1 MKRKSLLIIA
11 VMLIFTLVIPAQGFA
26 ANMDKELE
34 NAIKIAKSKFAV
46 PEDYIFSS
54 SISTSGTKKVY
65 YLNWRSPDTTNSTRI
80 NVSVDENG
88 MILNYNKYTP
98 YDYTRTKKLP
108 TLSRQ
113 EAKAKADAHIEKI
126 APGLLRELEYIES
139 TSSSIQETSYYFR
152 YYRVANGV
160 PFYNDGVYIAV
171 NRDNGDL
178 QDYSRSWTDGLKF
191 PSAANPITVKE
202 AEAAYVKSLGLR
214 LIYRFSENDGAIKAF
229 PVYVPV
235 YDNNNYAIDA
245 MTGEV
250 RRLSG
255 NYYVTF
261 ADDAGMVSFNQKAA
275 VAEAAGEI
283 RLSPEE
289 LEAVAEAGK
298 LISKEE
304 AEKVARAAKFLD
316 LSDEFKVDYFYLGTN
331 WPDKN
336 DYSWQLQFTRP
347 ADDETG
353 YITYIS
359 VTVNAKTG
367 EITSFYI
374 STPDAGSL
382 KPKKDIT
389 VAKAEADAFLK
400 EYYPEYF
407 KQLEYNK
414 QDDENRI
421 YANDTRFYL
430 SYSRLVDKVPFP
442 DNGVS
447 ITYDNL
453 TGEITSFNLNWFN
466 SISFPGV
473 DNAIGLEAA
482 AGSLFKN
489 VGLKLEYKIES
500 EEKAQDTYVANQAGN
515 VKAVLVYSLDANKPL
530 YIDAISGALL
540 NYNGTE
546 YKEPEK
552 IDYTDI
558 KGHFAEK
565 QIMVLADNGIFL
577 EGKEF
582 KPNDSI
588 TQLDFMTLLSKTL
601 NYYGPDITPKSTG
614 KEVDDLYAFLQ
625 REGIV
630 RDGEKQPAQTVTR
643 EEAVKYII
651 RALKYDKVADI
662 GSIFIVEFK
671 DKASISPELTG
682 YVAIAS
688 GLGIVKGDGTNF
700 SPARKVTRGETAVMI
715 YNYLQS

>member
-1 MKRKSLLIIA
+1 
-11 VMLIFTLVIPAQGFA
+11 
-26 ANMDKELE
+26 
-34 NAIKIAKSKFAV
+34 
-46 PEDYIFSS
+46 
-54 SISTSGTKKVY
+54 
-65 YLNWRSPDTTNSTRI
+65 
-80 NVSVDENG
+80 
-88 MILNYNKYTP
+88 
-98 YDYTRTKKLP
+98 
-108 TLSRQ
+108 
-113 EAKAKADAHIEKI
+113 
-126 APGLLRELEYIES
+126 
-139 TSSSIQETSYYFR
+139 
-152 YYRVANGV
+152 
-160 PFYNDGVYIAV
+160 
-171 NRDNGDL
+171 
-178 QDYSRSWTDGLKF
+178 
-191 PSAANPITVKE
+191 
-202 AEAAYVKSLGLR
+202 
-214 LIYRFSENDGAIKAF
+214 
-229 PVYVPV
+229 
-235 YDNNNYAIDA
+235 
-245 MTGEV
+245 
-250 RRLSG
+250 
-255 NYYVTF
+255 
-261 ADDAGMVSFNQKAA
+261 
-275 VAEAAGEI
+275 
-283 RLSPEE
+283 
-289 LEAVAEAGK
+289 
-298 LISKEE
+298 
-304 AEKVARAAKFLD
+304 
-316 LSDEFKVDYFYLGTN
+316 
-331 WPDKN
+331 
-336 DYSWQLQFTRP
+336 
-347 ADDETG
+347 
-353 YITYIS
+353 
-359 VTVNAKTG
+359 
-367 EITSFYI
+367 
-374 STPDAGSL
+374 
-382 KPKKDIT
+382 
-389 VAKAEADAFLK
+389 
-400 EYYPEYF
+400 
-407 KQLEYNK
+407 
-414 QDDENRI
+414 
-421 YANDTRFYL
+421 
-430 SYSRLVDKVPFP
+430 LVDKVPFP

-453 TGEITSFNLNWFN
+453 TGEITSFNLNWFS

-588 TQLDFMTLLSKTL
+588 TQLDFMILLSKTL